1 MSNVK
6 ITLTWLTTADWL
18 DSLLVLIGFGKSNL
32 LIELR
37 SHSITQHEQGEHV
50 VKWQIGYSVSKY
62 CTNVKYKRD
71 NITAKRDLGKY
82 LMQSAIG
89 KHECQSLSLYF
100 NL

>member
-1 MSNVK
+1 M
-6 ITLTWLTTADWL
+6 
-18 DSLLVLIGFGKSNL
+18 
-32 LIELR
+32 
-37 SHSITQHEQGEHV
+37 
-50 VKWQIGYSVSKY
+50 
-62 CTNVKYKRD
+62 NVKYKRD